1 MKQSKQ
7 EYHQRT
13 TVFNKAEQN
22 QTPLEC
28 CISTPKLWVL

>member
-22 QTPLEC
+22 QTPTGMLH
-28 CISTPKLWVL
+28 